1 MASRSFAR
9 YASGFT
15 LLELMV
21 AVAIV
26 ALLVSLAGPGMSGLV
41 AAQRVRTMAADFHRE
56 LLRTRSEAIKRNVS
70 VTLSPLGSDWAAGWS
85 ILDPLTPSGPVLDT
99 RAGSSGV
106 SVSTTLDQVVYRAS
120 GRITAVASP
129 TFVFSSPS
137 TSETRCVAIDP
148 SGRPYAK
155 RGSSC

>member
-1 MASRSFAR
+1 MFDSAR
-9 YASGFT
+9 RFSAGFT

-26 ALLVSLAGPGMSGLV
+26 ALMVSLAGPGMSGLV
-41 AAQRVRTMAADFHRE
+41 AAQRVRTMASDFHQE
-56 LLRTRSEAIKRNVS
+56 LVRTRSEAIKRNVN
-70 VTLSPLGSDWAAGWS
+70 VTLSPMGSNWGAGWS
-85 ILDPLTPSGPVLDT
+85 ILDPVTPSGPVLDT
-99 RAGSSGV
+99 RAGSPGV
-106 SVSTTLDQVVYRAS
+106 SVSTTLTQVVYRAS

-137 TSETRCVAIDP
+137 TSEVRCVAIDP

-155 RGSSC
+155 RGASC